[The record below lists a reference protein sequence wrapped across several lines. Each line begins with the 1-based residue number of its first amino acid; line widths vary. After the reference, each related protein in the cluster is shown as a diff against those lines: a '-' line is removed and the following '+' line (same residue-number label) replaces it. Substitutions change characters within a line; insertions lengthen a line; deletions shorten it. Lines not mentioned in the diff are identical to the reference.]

1 MNKSELFKAAHKLVK
16 SVIKSG
22 DNYRVT
28 FGAAIKAILSG
39 LVATTKSIADCLLEV
54 GAKVWEKDAMK
65 RIYISNDIAF
75 KMGFG
80 INFND
85 KKHKLFFDLNTNRF
99 DGTSKTFVQALNA
112 QI

>member
-1 MNKSELFKAAHKLVK
+1 MN
-16 SVIKSG
+16 
-22 DNYRVT
+22 N
-28 FGAAIKAILSG
+28 
-39 LVATTKSIADCLLEV
+39 KSIAERLIEA
-54 GAKVWEKDAMK
+54 GAKVWEKDSMK

-80 INFND
+80 ISFND
-85 KKHKLFFDLNTNRF
+85 KKHKLYFDLNTNRF